1 MTKRITWANICTR
14 ITIKKDTFPQH
25 FVTTNTFEKAEHQES
40 QHGKIYNT
48 DNMKSFHAYKKM
60 VYNVAR
66 IPREISEKGH
76 IVCYLLQPSIPIS
89 SKVTFKSVD
98 FFFVKRKKIFLLYL
112 YCVCVS
118 VCVVFQFN
126 SKQTQTTCAWSPR
139 VASHKKTTINFKTF
153 WQGEIVMRYLTVS
166 SSISN

>member
-76 IVCYLLQPSIPIS
+76 IVFQLHQRWLLNQLTFFLSKERKSFCCIYIACVWVCALSFS
-89 SKVTFKSVD
+89 STQNKPRRLVPEVPVLPHT
-98 FFFVKRKKIFLLYL
+98 KK
-112 YCVCVS
+112 
-118 VCVVFQFN
+118 Q
-126 SKQTQTTCAWSPR
+126 Q
-139 VASHKKTTINFKTF
+139 
-153 WQGEIVMRYLTVS
+153 
-166 SSISN
+166 